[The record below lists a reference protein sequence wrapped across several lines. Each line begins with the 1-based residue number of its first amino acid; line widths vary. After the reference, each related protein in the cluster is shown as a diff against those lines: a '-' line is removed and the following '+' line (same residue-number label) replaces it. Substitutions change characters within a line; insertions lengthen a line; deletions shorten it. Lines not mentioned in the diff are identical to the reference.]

1 MIFTICGGLFVFLV
15 CLDMGIK
22 QYVEDHMSE
31 EDEKKTVIPN
41 VVMRKVYNEGFA
53 FHILDKKPE
62 LIKKV
67 TAGAGI
73 VLLLY
78 DFWVFSGKKKKVR
91 KLGMTF
97 VTAGAVSNIYDRLAR
112 GKVID
117 YVGYKDEKKRS
128 VFSEIT
134 ANLAD
139 FYLVFGSILVDVSR
153 TFSKIKKDIKK
164 KKEIAARVKAAE
176 KIVKESKI

>member
-22 QYVEDHMSE
+22 QYVEDHMTE
-31 EDEKKTVIPN
+31 KDEKKTVIPN

-53 FHILDKKPE
+53 FHVFDKKPE

-67 TAGAGI
+67 TIGAGTL
-73 VLLLY
+73 LLLY
-78 DFWVFSGKKKKVR
+78 DFWVFLGKKKKVR
-91 KLGMTF
+91 KIGMTF

-117 YVGYKDEKKRS
+117 YLGYKDKKKRPVLS
-128 VFSEIT
+128 TVT

-139 FYLVFGSILVDVSR
+139 FYLAFGSILVDISR
-153 TFSKIKKDIKK
+153 TFAGIRNGMKKRRKMAK
-164 KKEIAARVKAAE
+164 RLKAAKTIAE
-176 KIVKESKI
+176 E

>member
-117 YVGYKDEKKRS
+117 YLGYKDEKKRS
-128 VFSEIT
+128 VFSGVT

-176 KIVKESKI
+176 KIVKESKV